1 MSENLINPIGNN
13 YVRQATVTNGVPKP
27 QVKALVKE
35 SSSDQEKAPKKAE
48 NESEQQIGGSS
59 SVSVN
64 FRVNEDNEL
73 VAFIVD
79 HNTHKVLRTI
89 PVSEFYKMQAGEL
102 LKLAA

>member
-13 YVRQATVTNGVPKP
+13 YVRQATVTNALPRP
-27 QVKALVKE
+27 QVKASVKE
-35 SSSDQEKAPKKAE
+35 PSDQEKTLKKAE
-48 NESEQQIGGSS
+48 NESEQVSGSS

-64 FRVNEDNEL
+64 FRINEDNEL